1 MIIEINNQGGKMKIT
16 VISVGKI
23 KEKFYTDAINE
34 YTKRLSKFC
43 KFTEEIIQDER
54 ADENFSD
61 AEIEQVKIKE
71 GLKILAKI
79 PKNSYG
85 IALDVKGT
93 QISSEDLAQKINQ
106 LGIDGTSDI
115 TFIIGG
121 SNGLSIE
128 VLNTANFKLSF
139 SKMTFPHQ
147 LFKVILLEQ
156 IYRSFKINAG
166 ESYHK

>member
-1 MIIEINNQGGKMKIT
+1 MILEINNQGGKMKIT

-23 KEKFYTDAINE
+23 KEKFFTEAINE
-34 YTKRLSKFC
+34 YAKRLSKFC
-43 KFTEEIIQDER
+43 KLSEETIQDER

-61 AEIEQVKIKE
+61 SEIEQVKIKE
-71 GLKILAKI
+71 GSKILAKI
-79 PKNSYG
+79 PKNSFI

-93 QISSEDLAQKINQ
+93 QISSEGLAQKINQ

-121 SNGLSIE
+121 SNGLSSE
-128 VLNTANFKLSF
+128 VLQAANFKLSF

-156 IYRSFKINAG
+156 IYRAFKINAG